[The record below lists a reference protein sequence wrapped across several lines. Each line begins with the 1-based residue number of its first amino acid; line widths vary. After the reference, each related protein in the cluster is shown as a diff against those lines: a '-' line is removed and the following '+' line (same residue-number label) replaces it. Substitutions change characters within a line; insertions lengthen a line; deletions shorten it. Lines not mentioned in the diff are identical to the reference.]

1 MRQFSI
7 NGNDTAEFSECMTY
21 RYLLTRKLKGHG
33 GVCVFIMLNPSEA
46 DAFLPDPTV
55 GRCIDFGNSWN
66 CSELFIVNLSPL
78 RSKDPK
84 DLNGAEY
91 APHVMYENWKWILKV
106 LRAAAIHEGSKIVV
120 GWGNN
125 ALDHEICRY
134 FKDKIK
140 NSGAPLLTLIEN
152 MTGEPRHPLYILS
165 TQQLTPYQI
174 R

>member
-1 MRQFSI
+1 MRQVSDI
-7 NGNDTAEFSECMTY
+7 GLAEFSECMTY
-21 RYLLTRKLKGHG
+21 RYLLMRMLKGHG

-55 GRCIDFGNSWN
+55 GRCVDFGNSWN

-78 RSKDPK
+78 KSKNPQDLK
-84 DLNGAEY
+84 DAEY

-106 LRAAAIHEGSKIVV
+106 LRAAAINEGSKVIA

-140 NSGAPLLTLIEN
+140 KSGAQISSLNVNI
-152 MTGEPRHPLYILS
+152 TGEPQHPLYILS
-165 TQQLTPYQI
+165 TTQPVPYEI